1 MGKGQGIFDS
11 EISTNTANDM
21 SELTLEELYVLGR
34 YWRKRAKEINISAKM
49 PEFNAAM
56 ARIRRI
62 EIEIK
67 ERRVLED

>member
-1 MGKGQGIFDS
+1 
-11 EISTNTANDM
+11 M

-34 YWRKRAKEINISAKM
+34 YWRKRAEEINISAKM